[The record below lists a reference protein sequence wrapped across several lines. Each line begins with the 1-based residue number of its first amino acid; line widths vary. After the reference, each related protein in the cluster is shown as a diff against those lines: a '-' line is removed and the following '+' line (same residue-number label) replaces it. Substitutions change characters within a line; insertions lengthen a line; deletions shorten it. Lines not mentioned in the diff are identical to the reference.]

1 MSALPQEVDDIG
13 NVSNVKVV
21 NTGIIPLFSKLDGYI
36 RVVSPNNNSITIS
49 DSENELLL
57 QKINRITPV
66 VYLNTLRKILVDIRK
81 YLTFESPSTFAS
93 KSKKISI
100 INNFIQSINA
110 TRGDITPEN
119 IVLLIESYL
128 KGLNTLYGLEGG
140 KRRKTKYNRKHKYSR
155 FTKKSR
161 KHSRSKK

>member
-1 MSALPQEVDDIG
+1 MSALPPEEDDIG

-66 VYLNTLRKILVDIRK
+66 VYLKTLRKILVDIRK

-93 KSKKISI
+93 KREKISI
-100 INNFIQSINA
+100 INNFIQNIDDA
-110 TRGDITPEN
+110 GGAITPQR

-128 KGLNTLYGLEGG
+128 EGLNTLYGLEGG

-161 KHSRSKK
+161 KHSRSRN

>member
-1 MSALPQEVDDIG
+1 MSALPPEEDDIV

-21 NTGIIPLFSKLDGYI
+21 NTGIIPLFSKLHGYI

-66 VYLNTLRKILVDIRK
+66 VYLKTLRKILVDIRK
-81 YLTFESPSTFAS
+81 YLTFESPRSFTS
-93 KSKKISI
+93 KRKKISI
-100 INNFIQSINA
+100 INNFIQSIDA
-110 TRGDITPEN
+110 TGGAITPQN

-128 KGLNTLYGLEGG
+128 EDLNTLYGLEGG
-140 KRRKTKYNRKHKYSR
+140 KRRKTKHNRKHKHSTKYSR
-155 FTKKSR
+155 TRKHRRSR
-161 KHSRSKK
+161 K